1 MSSVP
6 RVTKERN
13 EESITS
19 SNDNVLVDGKDEG
32 KKNLISADETVWLG
46 ESQHRRG
53 GIIIKKGDSCY
64 FLFSARIHRLDNV

>member
-32 KKNLISADETVWLG
+32 KKILSVQMKQSGLVSLSTE
-46 ESQHRRG
+46 EEE
-53 GIIIKKGDSCY
+53 
-64 FLFSARIHRLDNV
+64 